1 MSSDNN
7 NNNNNGDD
15 DGGGKLP
22 AEAMSKSAQDIAMK
36 MLQDATF
43 NMATTMMAQ
52 AAAAAPPSIAALQ
65 PPHINTTEIV
75 AAELAAAAQVN
86 PETTTVPVPQP
97 QPVNNNNTEVVN
109 NTKVEE
115 EKEEAV
121 PSDEN
126 PDGTWNC
133 TKCGFINPPAKT
145 RCANDNAPNGRCLS
159 WRGGKRS
166 PAKWKVLPTQ
176 SIGDSK
182 VDEGGGGH
190 ATRGRTSGN
199 RKTYSDGKKAYQLD
213 DNGEEETTT
222 NKHGTRG
229 SGRKKTPSS
238 KEKSKASSSSTTSR
252 PRSGSKT
259 SASKTN
265 SQSKSNNKKPNPPNT
280 NNKPPP
286 PKEKGEPKPPDNPLL
301 GDPKV
306 VPAVHS
312 IIHLLQTYGPLTY
325 EQLKFNMVPQL
336 VPPTISPTNEIKQVA
351 PPKTLPPPK
360 LGQLQAV
367 EKEREAEKEKEK
379 EPKKKE
385 IRPPKDKLQKVLDIL
400 YELGIIHIIDKSK
413 LKQESDVD
421 YASGGATLD
430 DIEKNAENAATKKQQ
445 PDSISSNSEYNP
457 SAETF
462 VKALEDTNP
471 IYCFGGGVPRM
482 DSIMPS
488 RILTEIKQTGEEV
501 LRMKQRVE
509 ILKKTLMLVD
519 KESKEG
525 VGGESSAESA
535 TESSLVDAAATAET
549 TTEVGK
555 PDKQLPKGKVTPEQ
569 HAVSTLKQLF
579 QEHPEIVND
588 PVYAAALRMFRIN
601 VGNKI
606 DHHKIYVD
614 NGAEV
619 AMITDKILL
628 GGDNTGSKK
637 KQGTASSNQESQ
649 RGLKRS
655 ASSDSAGGKRKRQR
669 KKQVKQGR
677 PAKPKQARKS
687 NSSDSLKS
695 SAMKSA
701 AAATDRHNE
710 EWGSGVI

>member
-1 MSSDNN
+1 MSSNN
-7 NNNNNGDD
+7 NNNNNNDD

-52 AAAAAPPSIAALQ
+52 AAAAAPSIAPLQ
-65 PPHINTTEIV
+65 PPLQSTLNDT
-75 AAELAAAAQVN
+75 AELAAAQVN
-86 PETTTVPVPQP
+86 PEATAVSVPQS
-97 QPVNNNNTEVVN
+97 QPAVNNNSEVVN
-109 NTKVEE
+109 PTTEVEE
-115 EKEEAV
+115 EKEAAV

-182 VDEGGGGH
+182 ADEGGGGH

-213 DNGEEETTT
+213 DNDEEETST

-229 SGRKKTPSS
+229 SNRKKTPSS
-238 KEKSKASSSSTTSR
+238 KEKSKASASSSTTSR

-259 SASKTN
+259 SASKQTN
-265 SQSKSNNKKPNPPNT
+265 SQSKSNKKPSPPNT

-286 PKEKGEPKPPDNPLL
+286 SKEKGEPKPPDNPLL

-312 IIHLLQTYGPLTY
+312 IIHLLQTYGPLSY

-336 VPPTISPTNEIKQVA
+336 VPPTISPANEIKQVV

-367 EKEREAEKEKEK
+367 EKEREAEKEKER
-379 EPKKKE
+379 ELKKNE

-421 YASGGATLD
+421 YATGGATLD
-430 DIEKNAENAATKKQQ
+430 DVEKDAESAATKKQ

-457 SAETF
+457 TAETF
-462 VKALEDTNP
+462 VKAFEDTNP

-525 VGGESSAESA
+525 VGGESSAKPV
-535 TESSLVDAAATAET
+535 VDAAATTAET
-549 TTEVGK
+549 TMEVEQ
-555 PDKQLPKGKVTPEQ
+555 PDKQLPKSEVTPEQ
-569 HAVSTLKQLF
+569 HAVNTLKQLF
-579 QEHPEIVND
+579 QDHPEIVND

-628 GGDNTGSKK
+628 GGDNTGNKK
-637 KQGTASSNQESQ
+637 KQGAASSNQESQ

-701 AAATDRHNE
+701 AKSAAATTDRHNE

>member
-7 NNNNNGDD
+7 NNNNNNDD

-52 AAAAAPPSIAALQ
+52 AAAAAPPITSLQ
-65 PPHINTTEIV
+65 PPLQTTLNTT
-75 AAELAAAAQVN
+75 AELAAAAQVN
-86 PETTTVPVPQP
+86 PETTTAPVPQA

-109 NTKVEE
+109 PTAEVEE

-182 VDEGGGGH
+182 VDEGGGH

-213 DNGEEETTT
+213 DDDEEETT

-238 KEKSKASSSSTTSR
+238 KEKGKASASSTTSR

-259 SASKTN
+259 SASKQTT
-265 SQSKSNNKKPNPPNT
+265 SQSKSNNKKPSPPNV
-280 NNKPPP
+280 NNKPP

-312 IIHLLQTYGPLTY
+312 IIHLLQTYGPLSY

-336 VPPTISPTNEIKQVA
+336 VPPTISPANEIKEIV

-367 EKEREAEKEKEK
+367 EKEREAEKEKER
-379 EPKKKE
+379 ELKKNE
-385 IRPPKDKLQKVLDIL
+385 IRRTPKDKLQKVLDIL

-413 LKQESDVD
+413 LKQETDVD

-430 DIEKNAENAATKKQQ
+430 DIEKNAESIATKKQ

-462 VKALEDTNP
+462 VKAFEDTNP
-471 IYCFGGGVPRM
+471 IYCFGSGVPRM

-525 VGGESSAESA
+525 VGDESSAKPV
-535 TESSLVDAAATAET
+535 VDAAATTAET
-549 TTEVGK
+549 TMEVKK

-569 HAVSTLKQLF
+569 HAVNTLKQLF
-579 QEHPEIVND
+579 QDHPEIVND

-637 KQGTASSNQESQ
+637 KQGAASSNQESQ

-695 SAMKSA
+695 AAMAKSA

>member
-7 NNNNNGDD
+7 NNNNDND

-52 AAAAAPPSIAALQ
+52 AAAAAPSIAPLQ
-65 PPHINTTEIV
+65 PPLQSAINTT
-75 AAELAAAAQVN
+75 AELAAVAQIN
-86 PETTTVPVPQP
+86 PEATAVSVPQA
-97 QPVNNNNTEVVN
+97 QPVNNNTEAVNPTEVVG
-109 NTKVEE
+109 EE

-213 DNGEEETTT
+213 NDDDEETT

-238 KEKSKASSSSTTSR
+238 KEKSKASASSTTSR

-259 SASKTN
+259 SASKTT
-265 SQSKSNNKKPNPPNT
+265 SQSKSNKKPSPPNT

-306 VPAVHS
+306 IPAVHS
-312 IIHLLQTYGPLTY
+312 IIHLLQTYGPLSY

-336 VPPTISPTNEIKQVA
+336 VPPTISPTNEIKEIV

-379 EPKKKE
+379 ELKKKE
-385 IRPPKDKLQKVLDIL
+385 VRLPKDKLQKVLDIL

-413 LKQESDVD
+413 LKQETDVD

-430 DIEKNAENAATKKQQ
+430 DIEKNAESIATKKQ

-462 VKALEDTNP
+462 VKAFEDTNP
-471 IYCFGGGVPRM
+471 IYCFGSGVPRM

-519 KESKEG
+519 KEGKEG
-525 VGGESSAESA
+525 VGDESA
-535 TESSLVDAAATAET
+535 KATTTESTPVDAAAAPAET
-549 TTEVGK
+549 TMEVEQ
-555 PDKQLPKGKVTPEQ
+555 PTKQPPESKVTPEQ
-569 HAVSTLKQLF
+569 HAVNTLKQLF
-579 QEHPEIVND
+579 QDHPEIVND

-637 KQGTASSNQESQ
+637 KQGTASSNHESQ

-695 SAMKSA
+695 AATKT